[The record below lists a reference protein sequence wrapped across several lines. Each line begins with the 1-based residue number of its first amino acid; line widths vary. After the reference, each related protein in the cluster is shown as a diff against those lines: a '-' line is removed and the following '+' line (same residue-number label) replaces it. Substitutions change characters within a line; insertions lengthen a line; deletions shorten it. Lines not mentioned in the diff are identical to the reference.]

1 MAQYLT
7 PTAKRMKAIR
17 DLKAAKTKKRKDRK
31 AENQRIGQRSDS
43 DIHHKSDGSTERVS
57 VKDNRGNF
65 CNGTKK
71 ESPIELLIPRPSLC
85 TDNGAM
91 IASAAY
97 FRLKNNLFIQNV
109 KFVLY
114 FINLIINQFI
124 KIIQTIF

>member
-57 VKDNRGNF
+57 VKNNRGNF
-65 CNGTKK
+65 GNGTKN
-71 ESPIELLIPRPSLC
+71 E
-85 TDNGAM
+85 
-91 IASAAY
+91 
-97 FRLKNNLFIQNV
+97 
-109 KFVLY
+109 
-114 FINLIINQFI
+114 
-124 KIIQTIF
+124 